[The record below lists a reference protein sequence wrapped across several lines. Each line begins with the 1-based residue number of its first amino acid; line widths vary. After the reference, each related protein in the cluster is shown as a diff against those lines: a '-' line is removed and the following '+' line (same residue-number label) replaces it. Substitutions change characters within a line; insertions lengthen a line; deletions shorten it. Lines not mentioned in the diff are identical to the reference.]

1 MNGTQKKYEAR
12 ILIQN
17 SPLPVRLALGILSGT
32 LSGTLSSTLLLRFII
47 IRVVGPTRLGSICSL
62 RVRCN
67 EFLSVATR
75 CNMNLTRTF
84 RSLSFELIPVISFV
98 AHFVIRSTPRIVA
111 HVRPII
117 GTLLSAALFR
127 DHVLWVC
134 LELGFSVRFLLG
146 VTLKANSEREPA

>member
-32 LSGTLSSTLLLRFII
+32 LSGTLSSTLLLRLII

-67 EFLSVATR
+67 EFLSVATKVRYEPDAYISQPFVRAHPSHLLRRSFRHTIHSPNRRSRPTHHRHSPQR
-75 CNMNLTRTF
+75 CSLQKPCPLGLPRTRIQCQ
-84 RSLSFELIPVISFV
+84 IP
-98 AHFVIRSTPRIVA
+98 PRR
-111 HVRPII
+111 H
-117 GTLLSAALFR
+117 
-127 DHVLWVC
+127 
-134 LELGFSVRFLLG
+134 
-146 VTLKANSEREPA
+146 SESKLRT